1 MRLGLI
7 IYGNIDTLT
16 GGYIYDRILVE
27 YLQSRGYLID
37 IISLP
42 WRNYGRHLLD
52 NFSPGLRFDLADS
65 SYDILLQDEL
75 NHPSL
80 FLFNR
85 NLKRNTGLPM
95 VAIVHQVS
103 CRQPRNRLLNR
114 IYRAVE
120 KRYLESVDAMIFNSD
135 TTRRTVETLIGDKR
149 PSIVAFPAGDRLG
162 HLPSIDLIES
172 RTHDG
177 GPLRLIFVGNVLP
190 HKGLLPL
197 IIGLSH
203 LSPEIWHLTVVGSL
217 TMDDRYVRKIK
228 RLIRQKNL
236 SRQIDI
242 AGPKDG
248 NELAGLFAQSHV
260 FVMPYSHESFGMA
273 YLEAMAFA
281 LPVVGSSQGAL
292 SEFVIPAHNG
302 FLIEP
307 DDVES
312 VNACIHTLHHDRQQ
326 LLKMSNAA
334 FQTYNERPTWRDTM
348 DSIHRFL
355 SNLINHRPP
364 AEKRVGRRTQEGVGP
379 RAAGGR

>member
-27 YLQSRGYLID
+27 DLQSRGHQVD
-37 IISLP
+37 IISLSR
-42 WRNYGRHLLD
+42 RNYGLHLLD
-52 NFSPGLRFDLADS
+52 NFSPGLRFDLAES
-65 SYDILLQDEL
+65 PYDILLQDEL

-80 FLFNR
+80 FLINR
-85 NLKRNTGLPM
+85 SLKRNASLPV

-103 CRQPRNRLLNR
+103 CRQPRSGSLKR
-114 IYRAVE
+114 IYQAVE
-120 KRYLESVDAMIFNSD
+120 KRYLESVDAIIFNSD
-135 TTRRTVETLIGDKR
+135 TTRKTVEALISDKR
-149 PSIVAFPAGDRLG
+149 PSIVAYPAGDRLG
-162 HLPSIDLIES
+162 QLPSIDLIEP

-177 GPLRLIFVGNVLP
+177 GPLRLIYVGNLLP

-228 RLIRQKNL
+228 RLMGQKNL
-236 SRQIDI
+236 SQQIDI

-248 NELAGLFAQSHV
+248 NELVGLFAQSHV
-260 FVMPYSHESFGMA
+260 FVMPYSHEGFGMA

-281 LPVVGSSQGAL
+281 LPVVGSSNGAL
-292 SEFVIPAHNG
+292 REFVIPAHNG

-307 DDVES
+307 DDFKS
-312 VNACIHTLHHDRQQ
+312 VNAYIHTLHHDRQR
-326 LLKMSNAA
+326 LFKMSNAA
-334 FQTYNERPTWRDTM
+334 FQTYKERPRWRDTM

-355 SNLINHRPP
+355 SDLVSSDR
-364 AEKRVGRRTQEGVGP
+364 
-379 RAAGGR
+379 

>member
-27 YLQSRGYLID
+27 DLQSRGHQVD

-42 WRNYGRHLLD
+42 QRNYGRHLLD
-52 NFSPGLRFDLADS
+52 NFSPGLRSDLAATPF
-65 SYDILLQDEL
+65 DILLQDEL

-80 FLFNR
+80 FLTNR
-85 NLKRNTGLPM
+85 SLQRSTNLPM
-95 VAIVHQVS
+95 VAIVHQVL
-103 CRQPRNRLLNR
+103 CRQPRSRLLNR
-114 IYRAVE
+114 IYQAVE

-135 TTRRTVETLIGDKR
+135 TTRRTVEALISDKR
-149 PSIVAFPAGDRLG
+149 PSIVAYPAGDRLG
-162 HLPSIDLIES
+162 QLSSIDLIES

-177 GPLRLIFVGNVLP
+177 GPLRLIYVGNLLP

-228 RLIRQKNL
+228 RLMGQKNL
-236 SRQIDI
+236 SRNIDI
-242 AGPKDG
+242 AGPKNG

-260 FVMPYSHESFGMA
+260 FVMPYSQEGFGMA

-281 LPVVGSSQGAL
+281 LPVVGSSNGAL
-292 SEFVIPAHNG
+292 REFVIPAHNG

-307 DDVES
+307 DDFKS
-312 VNACIHTLHHDRQQ
+312 VNACIHTLHHDRQR
-326 LLKMSNAA
+326 LFKMSNAA
-334 FQTYNERPTWRDTM
+334 FQTYKERPRWRDTM

-355 SNLINHRPP
+355 SDLISSLR
-364 AEKRVGRRTQEGVGP
+364 
-379 RAAGGR
+379 